1 MAEGTASLLEF
12 YAKGNDGGAVSVAQR
27 VAQSWRA
34 ACPGDEVMHG
44 VQHIGMVA
52 DPEAFGGSADAPSFL
67 SSRDSRLTCWCPIH
81 RTCCSSARIRG
92 ESTESGNAKKRRRKH
107 RATTQGE

>member
-44 VQHIGMVA
+44 V
-52 DPEAFGGSADAPSFL
+52 
-67 SSRDSRLTCWCPIH
+67 
-81 RTCCSSARIRG
+81 
-92 ESTESGNAKKRRRKH
+92 RRRHALDVVAVWLCDGGPPARQLRNCWQSELRSGRGAAGSLSRPTDDLKMS
-107 RATTQGE
+107 

>member
-44 VQHIGMVA
+44 VRHIGMVA
-52 DPEAFGGSADAPSFL
+52 DPQAFGGSMVQKV
-67 SSRDSRLTCWCPIH
+67 SRE
-81 RTCCSSARIRG
+81 G
-92 ESTESGNAKKRRRKH
+92 NQGSGVALPGR
-107 RATTQGE
+107 

>member
-44 VQHIGMVA
+44 VQHGRWNG
-52 DPEAFGGSADAPSFL
+52 GGS
-67 SSRDSRLTCWCPIH
+67 
-81 RTCCSSARIRG
+81 
-92 ESTESGNAKKRRRKH
+92 
-107 RATTQGE
+107 